1 MFELPQ
7 RYLCVIAN
15 ARWVLSDPRRHL
27 STFEKCYIDA
37 ALAAGTVK
45 HIVHSTGSTADV
57 PEVIPRCSE
66 FIFEREAYTR
76 NSGINYTI
84 LRPCMFMQNIANM
97 HADAICENG
106 VWSETIDVDVSSGD
120 NWLFEVL
127 RENYRGFSMG
137 AEGRNLLSGNV
148 ESITGVQAIPFSQF
162 VDDQLDSW
170 EV

>member
-1 MFELPQ
+1 
-7 RYLCVIAN
+7 
-15 ARWVLSDPRRHL
+15 
-27 STFEKCYIDA
+27 
-37 ALAAGTVK
+37 
-45 HIVHSTGSTADV
+45 
-57 PEVIPRCSE
+57 
-66 FIFEREAYTR
+66 
-76 NSGINYTI
+76 
-84 LRPCMFMQNIANM
+84 MFMQNIANM